1 MSLPDP
7 KAAANPYVKT
17 KVMTASPQELRLML
31 LDGAM
36 RFAAMAREG
45 LGAKDHE
52 KSYEGISR
60 CQAVLIELING
71 LAPEHAP
78 DLCRQLSALYTFMY
92 RRLVDA
98 SRTRDSAIVDEVLE
112 LLRYERQTWQ
122 MLLDKLAADRAAGV
136 PDQPEPAPEDG
147 QAPRKVGGKVS
158 VKG

>member
-7 KAAANPYVKT
+7 KAAANPYVRT

-36 RFAAMAREG
+36 RFAATAREG
-45 LGAKDHE
+45 LRARDYE
-52 KSYEGISR
+52 KSYDGISR

-98 SRTRDSAIVDEVLE
+98 SRMRDPGIVDEVLE

-122 MLLDKLAADRAAGV
+122 MLLDKLAADRAAEAQG
-136 PDQPEPAPEDG
+136 PMPAPEEG
-147 QAPRKVGGKVS
+147 QAPGKVGGKVS